1 MNDDD
6 LFTSR
11 RILFPL
17 KGVAAAATSNTTT
30 ASTSGN
36 DRMIGKKVTPNTGV
50 PSSTGKKLVV
60 VISVGEDELQVDR
73 RDGRY
78 HSRTTDDVFGDMM
91 LPAVLPRRAAKEQHD
106 GLAEAV
112 RANPDDGPYMSALPK
127 IYKTLRL
134 SGPLYSCWK

>member
-36 DRMIGKKVTPNTGV
+36 DWMTGKKVTPNAGA
-50 PSSTGKKLVV
+50 SSSIGKKLVV
-60 VISVGEDELQVDR
+60 AIPMEEDEPHVDR

-78 HSRTTDDVFGDMM
+78 HSRTTSDVFGDMM
-91 LPAVLPRRAAKEQHD
+91 LPAVLQRRAAEEQHD
-106 GLAEAV
+106 VLA
-112 RANPDDGPYMSALPK
+112 
-127 IYKTLRL
+127 
-134 SGPLYSCWK
+134 